1 MSRKTENTAFLCAN
15 CGRKVVPLTNG
26 NYRNHCPFCL
36 YSLHVDLRPGDRA
49 SDCGGR
55 MKPVGLVYNSRK
67 GWQLVHRC
75 EKCGAV
81 TRNKIAENTLMP
93 DRVDQLARL
102 EIYDKEK

>member
-1 MSRKTENTAFLCAN
+1 
-15 CGRKVVPLTNG
+15 
-26 NYRNHCPFCL
+26 
-36 YSLHVDLRPGDRA
+36 
-49 SDCGGR
+49 

-81 TRNKIAENTLMP
+81 TRNKMAENTLMP

-102 EIYDKEK
+102 ANYNKEK